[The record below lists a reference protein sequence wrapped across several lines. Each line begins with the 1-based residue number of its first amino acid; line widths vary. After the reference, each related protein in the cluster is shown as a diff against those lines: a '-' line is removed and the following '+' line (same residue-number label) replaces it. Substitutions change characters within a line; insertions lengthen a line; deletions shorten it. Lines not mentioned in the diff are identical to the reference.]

1 MFGISFAELVIILIL
16 VLVVMGPE
24 KLPEVARWA
33 GKGMRE
39 LRQATNTLRNAL
51 EVEDLDTSQTRS
63 RPAVDDRSTT
73 TSSNPS
79 PTSSSTPS
87 GGDNPAASTPP
98 TSNSGT
104 SPPTASSPSGD
115 TGPPANLDQIDD
127 RDFDK
132 LLEEQYRRNSADVE
146 TIELPEAAP
155 AEEVDTVDIPTVDDP
170 SLTSL
175 FDVAIPAHAS
185 AEAA

>member
-1 MFGISFAELVIILIL
+1 MFGISFAELVIILVL

-51 EVEDLDTSQTRS
+51 EVEDLDASQSRS

-73 TSSNPS
+73 ASSNPS
-79 PTSSSTPS
+79 PTSSSTP
-87 GGDNPAASTPP
+87 P
-98 TSNSGT
+98 TSNSRT
-104 SPPTASSPSGD
+104 SPPKTSSPSD
-115 TGPPANLDQIDD
+115 DAGPPANLDQVDD

-146 TIELPEAAP
+146 HIELPNATPAA
-155 AEEVDTVDIPTVDDP
+155 AVDTVGIPAVDEP

-175 FDVAIPAHAS
+175 YDVAIPAHAS